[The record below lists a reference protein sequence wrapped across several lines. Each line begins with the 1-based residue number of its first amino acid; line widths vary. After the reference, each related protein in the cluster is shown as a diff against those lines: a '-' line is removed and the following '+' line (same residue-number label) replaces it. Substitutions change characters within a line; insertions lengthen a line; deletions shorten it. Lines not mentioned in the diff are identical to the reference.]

1 MKSHNSSTT
10 NYPRTSHHGIT
21 TTTTFHHLLL
31 LLILLLSPRF
41 IPRAAA
47 QQPSDS
53 PDGDNLNTSNVSP
66 SIAVVVILLVL
77 AFFII
82 GTVSIYFQ
90 QCAESSSSVSPII
103 VIGTGAGDGQSRRGQ
118 IRGLDQSVIDAFPM
132 FFYSAVKELKI
143 GKGSLECAICLNEF
157 EEDETLKLVPKCDH
171 VFHPECIDTWLA
183 GHTTC
188 PVCRTNL
195 VPEQAQITNSAE
207 STHRIDL
214 GGEPEISDEG
224 QINPRC
230 EVQITFNDEGRAI
243 PNRKFPKSHSTG
255 HSLSR
260 SGDDWER
267 FTLRLPAEV
276 RRQLM
281 ARTRLKRATSLVALP
296 RESSSRQGY
305 RGGGGGGDGEGSGSS
320 RYGRLFNFL
329 VPPFVLRAGS
339 VRSAIKVTDDRGVTA
354 GTAGSKGFAGNAVTP
369 LETLPPLPV

>member
-10 NYPRTSHHGIT
+10 NYPCTSHHGI

-31 LLILLLSPRF
+31 LFILLLSPRF

-53 PDGDNLNTSNVSP
+53 PDGDNLNTSSVSP
-66 SIAVVVILLVL
+66 SIAVIVIVLVL
-77 AFFII
+77 AFFIT
-82 GTVSIYFQ
+82 GTVSIYIQ
-90 QCAESSSSVSPII
+90 QCAESSSSVSPIV

-132 FFYSAVKELKI
+132 LLYSAVKELKI

-157 EEDETLKLVPKCDH
+157 EEDETLKLLPKCDH

-214 GGEPEISDEG
+214 EGEPEISDED

-230 EVQITFNDEGRAI
+230 EVQITINDEGRAI
-243 PNRKFPKSHSTG
+243 PNRKFPRSHSTG

-260 SGDDWER
+260 PGEDWER

-281 ARTRLKRATSLVALP
+281 ARTKLKRATSLVALP
-296 RESSSRQGY
+296 RESSSRRGY
-305 RGGGGGGDGEGSGSS
+305 RGSGGDGEGSGSS

-329 VPPFVLRAGS
+329 VTPFVLRAGS
-339 VRSAIKVTDDRGVTA
+339 VRSITKVADDRGLTA
-354 GTAGSKGFAGNAVTP
+354 GTAGSKRFAGNAVTP
-369 LETLPPLPV
+369 LETLPPLPG